1 MTLKQ
6 KYKEYKEKVYK
17 AEKERNFLRSSE
29 SWIEIRQ
36 LKKMKLALKDAI
48 TLRK

>member
-1 MTLKQ
+1 MNLKQ
-6 KYKEYKEKVYK
+6 KYKEYKEKVCQ